1 MNSARPSPPA
11 VLRIAFMGSPELAV
25 PSLAALAAAP
35 DLELRQ
41 VVTLGDRR
49 RGRRGAAV
57 PTPVGAAALA
67 LGLPLLRWERGG
79 AAAVTAA
86 LAAQALDAI
95 VVIAFARLLSPEL
108 LALPRLGCLNLHASL
123 LPWGR
128 GASPIQQALLDGL
141 AETGWS
147 AMLMDA
153 GLDTGPVLAT
163 QPLAISPR
171 WTAGELG
178 AALAA
183 AAPAFLLSALRGW
196 RDGSLRPSPQ
206 PEAGVTLTRKLPR
219 AAGALDWSEP
229 AQLLDRRL
237 RALSPR
243 PGCWC
248 RRDGERLAVLRA
260 QPAPAPAQAGAA
272 PGEVLALRP
281 QLLIACGDEALA
293 LELVQPPGGRPMP
306 AAAYLSGRPLA
317 LGQRLENG

>member
-1 MNSARPSPPA
+1 VSSARPSPLPA
-11 VLRIAFMGSPELAV
+11 LRLAFMGSPALAL

-35 DLELRQ
+35 DIELVQ

-49 RGRRGAAV
+49 RGRRGAPV
-57 PTPVGAAALA
+57 PTPVGGAALA
-67 LGLPLLRWERGG
+67 LGLPLLRWEKGN

-86 LAAQALDAI
+86 LAALELDAI

-128 GASPIQQALLDGL
+128 GASPIQQAILDGL
-141 AETGWS
+141 TESGWS

-163 QPLAISPR
+163 QPLAVAPR
-171 WTAGELG
+171 WTAGALG

-183 AAPAFLLSALRGW
+183 RAPAFLLSVLRGW
-196 RDGSLRPSPQ
+196 REGRLTARAQ
-206 PEAGVTLTRKLPR
+206 AETGATLTRKLPR
-219 AAGALDWSEP
+219 AAGALDWSQS
-229 AQLLDRRL
+229 ALSLDRRV
-237 RALSPR
+237 RALSPA

-248 RRDGERLAVLRA
+248 RRGGERLGVLRA
-260 QPAPAPAQAGAA
+260 E
-272 PGEVLALRP
+272 PGEWRLHALPGEILTLKP
-281 QLLIACGDEALA
+281 QLLVACGEGALA
-293 LELVQPPGGRPMP
+293 LEEVQPPGGRAMP

-317 LGQRLENG
+317 LGERLENG

>member
-1 MNSARPSPPA
+1 MSSARPNPPA

-49 RGRRGAAV
+49 RGRRGEAV

-67 LGLPLLRWERGG
+67 LELPLLRWEKGD

-86 LAAQALDAI
+86 LAPQALDAI
-95 VVIAFARLLSPEL
+95 VVIAFARLLGPEL

-128 GASPIQQALLDGL
+128 GASPIQQALLEGL
-141 AETGWS
+141 TETGWS

-153 GLDTGPVLAT
+153 GLDTGPVLA
-163 QPLAISPR
+163 QQSLAVSPR
-171 WTAGELG
+171 WTAGELS

-196 RDGSLRPSPQ
+196 RDGSLQPSPQ
-206 PEAGVTLTRKLPR
+206 PAAGITLTRKLPR
-219 AAGALDWSEP
+219 AAGALDWSES
-229 AQLLDRRL
+229 ARQLDRRL

-248 RRDGERLAVLRA
+248 HRDGKRLAVLRA
-260 QPAPAPAQAGAA
+260 QPAPGRAGAA

-281 QLLIACGDEALA
+281 QLLIACGEEALA
-293 LELVQPPGGRPMP
+293 LEWVQPPGRRPMP

>member
-1 MNSARPSPPA
+1 MNAQRPSPPA
-11 VLRIAFMGSPELAV
+11 PLRLAFMGSPELAL
-25 PSLAALAAAP
+25 PSLAELAVAP
-35 DLELRQ
+35 DMELRQ

-67 LGLPLLRWERGG
+67 LGLPLLRWEKGN

-86 LAAQALDAI
+86 LAALQLDAI
-95 VVIAFARLLSPEL
+95 VVIAFARLLGPEL

-128 GASPIQQALLDGL
+128 GASPIQAAILEGL

-147 AMLMDA
+147 AMQMDA
-153 GLDTGPVLAT
+153 GLDTGPVLASL
-163 QPLAISPR
+163 PLAVSPR
-171 WTAGELG
+171 WTAGELS

-183 AAPAFLLSALRGW
+183 TAPAFLLATLRDW
-196 RDGSLRPSPQ
+196 RDGRLTARPQ

-219 AAGALDWSEP
+219 AAGAMDWSEP
-229 AQLLDRRL
+229 ALALDRRL
-237 RALSPR
+237 RALSPA

-248 RRDGERLAVLRA
+248 RRGGERLGVLRA
-260 QPAPAPAQAGAA
+260 QPAPGRPGAA
-272 PGEVLALRP
+272 PGEVLALKP
-281 QLLIACGDEALA
+281 QFLVACGEAALA
-293 LELVQPPGGRPMP
+293 IDELQPPGKRPMP

-317 LGQRLENG
+317 PGERLENG